1 VRPADWGILGGAPA
15 AVGEMRGPGL
25 MRAGRRGPGGGSLGS
40 AAADGEVTGAAAVRD
55 GGGEKAA
62 GEKAADT
69 ATER

>member
-1 VRPADWGILGGAPA
+1 
-15 AVGEMRGPGL
+15 
-25 MRAGRRGPGGGSLGS
+25 MRARRRGPGGGSLGS